1 MSLDINKIS
10 VKNSLTSCF
19 GTALESING
28 GDEFL
33 ALLANNA
40 DEVHIDSHDYL
51 LNEGESA
58 DYVFIPISG
67 SVMLERT
74 ASNGARQVYAFL
86 FTGNILGLSTSSI
99 AKYNYSAKALSD
111 LTAIRINRQ
120 VLEEFFKRALDI
132 GKKYHTRTE
141 VVLSAMLDHL
151 FVMGQRTAHQR
162 LAHFLLDMEN
172 RLFCHKGQY
181 NLPMSRQDIADYLGM
196 TVSTACRG
204 FTALKK
210 KGWISI
216 SSNSLIII
224 NDRDAMTHYITD

>member
-10 VKNSLTSCF
+10 VKNSLSSCF
-19 GTALESING
+19 GTGLDSISG

-33 ALLANNA
+33 TLLANHA
-40 DEVHIDSHDYL
+40 DEVTITADNYL
-51 LNEGESA
+51 LNEGERA
-58 DYVFIPISG
+58 EYVYIPISG

-74 ASNGARQVYAFL
+74 ASNGSRQVYAFL

-99 AKYNYSAKALSD
+99 ASYNFSAKALSD
-111 LTAIRINRQ
+111 LSTIRISRQ
-120 VLEEFFKRALDI
+120 LLEDFFRRSFEI
-132 GKKYHTRTE
+132 SKKYHTRTE
-141 VVLSAMLDHL
+141 IVLSAMLDHL

-172 RLFCHKGQY
+172 RLFCHKDQY

-204 FTALKK
+204 FTALKR

-216 SSNSLIII
+216 ASNSLITI
-224 NDRDAMTHYITD
+224 NDKDALEHYITD